1 MSDGALIAI
10 AVCALAAVGAL
21 GSLVAR
27 RRPMLFDVQ
36 ALRLRGNGTPLAV
49 LFTRSGYWPALST
62 ICGGL
67 FAAAYLT
74 HTAAAFVVV
83 LGALQ
88 LLSQSAVD
96 GIKAAFRRL
105 RPDDWLFHQELGF
118 SFPSGHAT
126 TAVVFFGGLLF
137 SVWSVPLP
145 PELRIVASA
154 GLAIWI
160 AGIPWSRMVL
170 AAHYGTDVLG
180 GMLFGVA
187 WLCVMAIV
195 LGHVPPL
202 GFFG

>member
-1 MSDGALIAI
+1 MSDGALVAI

-62 ICGGL
+62 ICGAL

-74 HTAAAFVVV
+74 HTAATFVVV

-96 GIKAAFRRL
+96 GIKAGFRRL

-154 GLAIWI
+154 VLAIWI